1 MTWRSLIHDPVA
13 SLLERGLRRRHRG
26 ELRVLMFHGLTDREH
41 TGLENCQHKHLHV
54 ARFEA
59 VAAHLAAH
67 YDVMSMDDLVERL
80 ENGRAFPPFPAVLTF
95 DDGFAS
101 NYHLAYPVLRRHGLP
116 AIIYLETEFVDEK
129 IPIWADRVDFAMHR
143 AGRSKAELVSLKT
156 RLKTLPQS
164 AVLAAVEQLEE
175 QTGHRLGRVDHED
188 VPAIHQ
194 ALNWDQVREMAAG
207 GLVTFGSHTHTHVIM
222 GRAAPEIIRHELM
235 ESRRR
240 IELETGLPCLHFC
253 YPNGTPSDFSETCEQ
268 ILREGGFRSSVTTV
282 GGLNPLPCSPF
293 LLRRLGMTNNLRPAQ
308 FRQFLAMGDPTLRG
322 LLC

>member
-1 MTWRSLIHDPVA
+1 
-13 SLLERGLRRRHRG
+13 
-26 ELRVLMFHGLTDREH
+26 
-41 TGLENCQHKHLHV
+41 
-54 ARFEA
+54 
-59 VAAHLAAH
+59 
-67 YDVMSMDDLVERL
+67 
-80 ENGRAFPPFPAVLTF
+80 
-95 DDGFAS
+95 
-101 NYHLAYPVLRRHGLP
+101 
-116 AIIYLETEFVDEK
+116 
-129 IPIWADRVDFAMHR
+129 
-143 AGRSKAELVSLKT
+143 
-156 RLKTLPQS
+156 
-164 AVLAAVEQLEE
+164 
-175 QTGHRLGRVDHED
+175 
-188 VPAIHQ
+188 
-194 ALNWDQVREMAAG
+194 
-207 GLVTFGSHTHTHVIM
+207 M